1 MGTSTC
7 GARTVIAPA
16 GPVAPEEGPRPRPAV
31 QMRLLGPM
39 EASLGGEPMLLG
51 GSRQQTVLAALALEA
66 GRVIPLDRLIRAVWD
81 DAPPS
86 TARSQI
92 HICISALRR
101 ILAVDESP
109 VIVTRSPGYLLALP
123 QDNIDAHWFDS
134 LVTQGRTAA
143 SNGHTAAAAESL
155 REALTL
161 WRGPAL
167 SGIPSRIVQAGATK
181 LDEARMAATEERI
194 RLDLRLGRHHEI
206 IGELHALTAAEPFRE
221 TPQAQLMLAL
231 YRSGRQAEAL
241 ETYQKVRATFAA
253 ELGIEPGE
261 ELRRLHHDILAR
273 HARLDLAAQEAEHA
287 GERAPG
293 PVEIVTMPRQLPAGI
308 HDFVGRARELARIRC
323 ALLPDQGDAT
333 GAPAPRVM
341 AISGQAGAGKSTLA
355 VRAAH
360 EVSEAFQD
368 GQLYADLGGFRDPAR
383 SAHEVMGGFLRALGV
398 AAHVI
403 PDDARERTEL
413 YRSRL
418 AAARVLVVIDNAV
431 SEQQVMALSPGSGRC
446 AVIATSR
453 SRFTGLP
460 GAHQLDLC
468 VLGRKE
474 SEEFLTRVL
483 GADRA
488 AADPAA
494 LGALARRCGGLP
506 LALRIAG
513 ARLAA
518 RAHWPVGRLVE
529 RLGDE
534 DQLLGELVHGEL
546 QLRGC
551 LQESYEA
558 LAPAAKSLFR
568 RLALLEAPDFSGW
581 IAAALSDRSLLEA
594 EDLLEVLVDARLI
607 EAGSGA
613 RGQGSR
619 YRFPDLV
626 RAFARERL
634 RQEEPQPERRAALRR
649 TLGTWLAL
657 AEEAHRKEYGGDF
670 LLVHGDA
677 PRWRLPKAFTD
688 RLLRRPMAW
697 LESER
702 RCLTAAVLQ
711 AADHRLPEMCWDLAL
726 TSTTLFAAGGHF
738 ADWRQTASAA
748 IGATEQYGS
757 PRGRAASHYSMGSL
771 HSAQGRLHQ
780 AAVHFGTALDLFTS
794 LDDDRGAGLVLTAL
808 GDVSRRLGHDGTAH
822 RQWAAALT
830 ALGRAGDRVGQAQL
844 LCAMARA
851 RLAEGD
857 YPRARRLLVKALGAC
872 RRAESS
878 RAEAPVRLLFG
889 QLHLR
894 TGRLG
899 SAERGFHWALRIARA
914 NGDRADEVR
923 ALHGLGLVRRGQGR
937 PRPARTALT
946 QALEL
951 ARQTGD
957 RELVE
962 QVRQSLVAPS
972 QAGERS
978 CPPSHDYV

>member
-1 MGTSTC
+1 MSTSACGTD
-7 GARTVIAPA
+7 AALAPA
-16 GPVAPEEGPRPRPAV
+16 DAPDPAAGPRPAM

-66 GRVIPLDRLIRAVWD
+66 NRVIPLDRLIRAVWD

-101 ILAVDESP
+101 ILAVGEAP
-109 VIVTRSPGYLLALP
+109 LIVTRSPGYMLALP

-143 SNGHTAAAAESL
+143 GQGHTAAAADSL

-241 ETYQKVRATFAA
+241 ETYQRVRATFAA

-261 ELRRLHHDILAR
+261 ELRRLHHDILAG
-273 HARLDLAAQEAEHA
+273 HARLDLVTQQAERA
-287 GERAPG
+287 GNRAPG
-293 PVEIVTMPRQLPAGI
+293 PVEIVSTPRQLPGGI
-308 HDFVGRARELARIRC
+308 HDFVGRTRELARIRA
-323 ALLPDQGDAT
+323 ALLPDQEGAD
-333 GAPAPRVM
+333 GAPAPPRVM

-360 EVSEAFQD
+360 EVSEVFGD

-418 AAARVLVVIDNAV
+418 AAARVLIVIDNAV
-431 SEQQVMALSPGSGRC
+431 SEQQVTRLSPGSGRC

-453 SRFTGLP
+453 SRLTGLP

-474 SEEFLTRVL
+474 SEEFLTRIL
-483 GADRA
+483 GTERA
-488 AADPAA
+488 TADPAA

-546 QLRGC
+546 QFRAC

-558 LAPAAKSLFR
+558 LDPAARALFR
-568 RLALLEAPDFSGW
+568 RLALLDAPDFSGW
-581 IAAALSDRSLLEA
+581 IAAALCDRSLLEA
-594 EDLLEVLVDARLI
+594 EDLLDTLVDARLI
-607 EAGSGA
+607 EAGTGA
-613 RGQGSR
+613 RGQGAR

-626 RAFARERL
+626 RAYARERL
-634 RQEEPQPERRAALRR
+634 RQEEPQPERRAALLR

-711 AADHRLPEMCWDLAL
+711 AADHQLPEHCWDLAL

-748 IGATEQYGS
+748 IGATEQYEI

-771 HSAQGRLHQ
+771 HSAQGRLDR
-780 AAVHFGTALDLFTS
+780 AAAHFDTALGLFTA
-794 LDDDRGAGLVLTAL
+794 LGDDRGAGLVLTAL
-808 GDVSRRLGHDGTAH
+808 GDVNRRLGHDATAL
-822 RQWAAALT
+822 RQWAAGLRALC
-830 ALGRAGDRVGQAQL
+830 RAGDQVGQARV

-857 YPRARRLLVKALGAC
+857 YPRARRHLVKALGAC
-872 RRAESS
+872 RRARSS

-899 SAERGFHWALRIARA
+899 SAERGFHWALRVARA
-914 NGDRADEVR
+914 DGDRACEVR

-937 PRPARTALT
+937 PGPARTALS

-957 RELVE
+957 RELAE
-962 QVRQSLVAPS
+962 QVGRSLVAPS

-978 CPPSHDYV
+978 CPPSHDSV